1 MKMFFRL
8 LTFAII
14 LTFVIMSFC
23 SCGIDLDPC
32 TLEVGDELKGT
43 AFEGGLIKYVEF
55 TISGCDTPVIL
66 EIIGDP
72 VFRRP
77 GDVTKYRVV
86 KVNSPHSY
94 DVKVIE

>member
-1 MKMFFRL
+1 MKKMFFSL
-8 LTFAII
+8 LTIAII
-14 LTFVIMSFC
+14 ALWG
-23 SCGIDLDPC
+23 CGIDLDPC

-43 AFEGGLIKYVEF
+43 VFEGGLIKYVEF